1 MADSSGVLARLQAA
15 LSLYDPTWDVSVGTA
30 TYKILEAVAQEI
42 SYANNNSV
50 LQTYSYDVTT
60 KAGAELDNFCNLF
73 GVYRQLGKRASGVVT
88 FSLPAGTAAT
98 NIYDIPVGTQVA
110 VPVSNTY
117 PVPIYFTTTSPAIIG
132 VGDNSVDVPVI
143 AVLPGAQSNVPA
155 STVTSLYTTLNG
167 ITAVTNNTPMLG
179 GYDPES
185 DQALRSRFISTAFNN
200 NIGTTNKYV
209 VTALQDVNVT
219 RANAIS
225 QQQFYNE
232 QVQVSGLVSGTASTT
247 FAFAFVAYSGATILA
262 SGTTVTGT
270 TIVAY
275 SGFGTT
281 PSGTAVA
288 SGLNAML
295 STIAPNTGITVTCT
309 PSGNTT
315 ASGFTINFSSAS
327 PYRLML
333 LSGTTVSGL
342 ILPNASGVATLSGIN
357 YTESVQSFNQD
368 IGVSGTLSY
377 NNNIAQI
384 SGYLFPA
391 GNEELG
397 SNLNTSYQVTYA
409 SGVDYIY
416 PTNPVPQLTLNIANG
431 STSSGL
437 YIGSQVQL
445 ISEYSSASSR
455 STTLASGNFI
465 DIFIDGT
472 TANMAT
478 EQIGF
483 NAAFT
488 LSSGNSTASL
498 DTTKYVLASGQIAAS
513 NTGTSGDIYVP
524 LNSQPVINFP
534 SQFGTSTSGVADTV
548 TVYNATNGTST
559 TYPIAVN
566 PYGTITA
573 TGAFPSGYNNTTSGT
588 NFIPI
593 ANANTILYP
602 GLALYSNTSSSGSP
616 VSGTG
621 YYVQSVAS
629 SGIYLNKN
637 ITGVYTASG
646 GTNVAIS
653 GRALVYPVYDIT
665 NNKKSVLDSSGLA
678 FDTTSVSG
686 WTALPAS
693 GNTAW
698 IIYSHSYNQDVVD
711 VESLV
716 QQSKAMGANTL
727 VHQATFVNLAVNI
740 SAVLSPGYSA
750 STTQSNIFNQLS
762 GYFSGNNFLSSIT
775 FAGMAAQILS
785 APGVVNAKV
794 TSVNVLSLDGTTVA
808 TKTSDFLLASDQLP
822 VLNSVNIT
830 FKGASNF

>member
-1 MADSSGVLARLQAA
+1 MADSTGVLARLQAA

-60 KAGAELDNFCNLF
+60 KAGSELDNFCNLF
-73 GVYRQLGKRASGVVT
+73 GIYRQLGKRASGVVT
-88 FSLPAGTAAT
+88 FSLPSGNAAT
-98 NIYDIPVGTQVA
+98 NIYDIPMGTQVV

-117 PVPIYFTTTSPAIIG
+117 PSPIYFATTTPAIIG

-143 AVLPGAQSNVPA
+143 AVLPGAQGNVPA
-155 STVTSLYTTLNG
+155 TTITSMYTTLNG
-167 ITAVTNNTPMLG
+167 ITTVNNNTPTMG
-179 GYDPES
+179 GYDPEG

-219 RANAIS
+219 RASAIS
-225 QQQFYNE
+225 QQQFYDE
-232 QVQVSGLVSGTASTT
+232 QVQVSGVISGTASTT
-247 FAFAFVAYSGATILA
+247 FAFAFVAYIGATILA
-262 SGTTVTGT
+262 SGTTATGT

-275 SGFGTT
+275 SGFGST

-288 SGLNAML
+288 SGLNTML
-295 STIAPNTGITVTCT
+295 STIAPNAGINVTCT

-342 ILPNASGVATLSGIN
+342 ILPNASGIATLSGIS

-368 IGVSGTLSY
+368 IGVSGTLSF
-377 NNNIAQI
+377 NNNVAQA

-397 SNLNTSYQVTYA
+397 TNLNTAYQITYV
-409 SGVDYIY
+409 SGTDYIY
-416 PTNPVPQLTLNIANG
+416 PANPVPQLNLTIANG

-437 YIGSQVQL
+437 YIGSQVEL
-445 ISEYSSASSR
+445 ISEYNPTSSR
-455 STTLASGNFI
+455 STALASGNFI

-472 TANMAT
+472 TANMVT

-488 LSSGNSTASL
+488 LSSGNSTPSL
-498 DTTKYVLASGQIAAS
+498 DTRYYILASGQIAAS
-513 NTGTSGDIYVP
+513 NTATNGDIYVP

-534 SQFGTSTSGVADTV
+534 SQLSTATSGVADTIV
-548 TVYNATNGTST
+548 VYNATNGTST
-559 TYPIAVN
+559 TYPIAIN
-566 PYGTITA
+566 PYVTITA
-573 TGAFPSGYNNTTSGT
+573 TGVFPSGYNSTTSGT

-602 GLALYSNTSSSGSP
+602 GLALYSNTGSSGSP

-621 YYVQSVAS
+621 YYVQSVS
-629 SGIYLNKN
+629 TSGIYLNKN
-637 ITGVYTASG
+637 ITGIYTAP
-646 GTNVAIS
+646 TNVAIS
-653 GRALVYPVYDIT
+653 GRSLVYPIYDIT
-665 NNKKSVLDSSGLA
+665 DNKKSVLDSSGLA
-678 FDTTSVSG
+678 FDTTTISG
-686 WTALPAS
+686 WTALPAT

-698 IIYSHSYNQDVVD
+698 VIYSHSYNQDVVD
-711 VESLV
+711 VESLT
-716 QQSKAMGANTL
+716 QQSRAMGANTL
-727 VHQATFVNLAVNI
+727 VHQATFINLAINI
-740 SAVLSPGYSA
+740 NAVLSPGYSA

-762 GYFSGNNFLSSIT
+762 GYFAGNGFLSSVT
-775 FAGMAAQILS
+775 FAGISAQILS

-794 TSVNVLSLDGTTVA
+794 TSVNVLSTDGTTVA